1 MKYTIYYIESDPVF
15 GGIENYIDCENASQ
29 RDNNIKELKTSS
41 NIIEIGYCR
50 KYADG
55 EPGTIKTVF
64 KK

>member
-1 MKYTIYYIESDPVF
+1 MKFLRQSNISIHRDSWVE
-15 GGIENYIDCENASQ
+15 INLENLAH
-29 RDNNIKELKTSS
+29 NIKELKTSS
-41 NIIEIGYCR
+41 NIVEIGYCR

>member
-15 GGIENYIDCENASQ
+15 GGIENYIDCENATQ
-29 RDNNIKELKTSS
+29 RDNNIKELKFSDD
-41 NIIEIGYCR
+41 IIEISFC
-50 KYADG
+50 KFYADG